1 MDLQVLN
8 TLIEALQK
16 LQTELP
22 PNIREEKE
30 IFAYK
35 SGLNNAIF
43 LAYSLLE
50 NNGEFPK
57 SPFGDFRKD

>member
-1 MDLQVLN
+1 MDLQVLK

-43 LAYSLLE
+43 LAYALLE
-50 NNGEFPK
+50 NNGEFQK
-57 SPFGDFRKD
+57 SSFFNLKK